1 MPDKI
6 NAQKNMSHS
15 LKINHAFFLLIALIC
30 NSCFSCKGQTEFG
43 TNLLHLDK
51 TILLPDVKGRI
62 DHMDIN
68 LKDQVLYVA
77 ALGNN
82 TVEAV
87 DLKDG
92 KVIHSI
98 KNLEEPQG
106 VCYIPQQQEIFVANG
121 ASGEGN
127 FYNAHSFGKVAT
139 VHLGADADDVRYD
152 SAERKIYVGYGA
164 GGIAIIDA
172 VSHQQTGDV
181 KLPGHPESFQIDKK
195 LRRLFVNVPDA
206 HMIGVIDLTQ
216 LKLIDK
222 WVRHSPT
229 ANFPMALDS
238 IRHRLFIGY
247 RHPSKL
253 LVIDGKTGQ
262 QIAINTMVGDAD
274 DLYYDGG
281 TAEVFVSGG
290 EGYISIFQQDGA
302 GVYRQIATIATS
314 TGARTS
320 LLVPEFKFF
329 VLAARASSGG
339 TAKIIVYKT
348 AQ

>member
-1 MPDKI
+1 MHK
-6 NAQKNMSHS
+6 KNMSHS
-15 LKINHAFFLLIALIC
+15 LKTNHAFLLIVLTC
-30 NSCFSCKGQTEFG
+30 NNCFSCKGQPVFG
-43 TNLLHLDK
+43 SNLLHLEK
-51 TILLPDVKGRI
+51 TIPMPDVKGRI

-68 LKDQVLYVA
+68 LKDQALYVA

-87 DLKDG
+87 DLKNG

-98 KNLEEPQG
+98 KNLDEPQG

-121 ASGEGN
+121 GSGDCF
-127 FYNAHSFGKVAT
+127 FYNAHSFEKLAT
-139 VHLGADADDVRYD
+139 VHLGSDADDVRYD

-164 GGIAIIDA
+164 GGIAVIDA

-195 LRRLFVNVPDA
+195 LRLLFVNVPDA

-238 IRHRLFIGY
+238 NQHRLFIGY

-253 LVIDGKTGQ
+253 LVMDGKTGQ
-262 QIAINTMVGDAD
+262 EITANTMVGDAD
-274 DLYYDGG
+274 DLYYDSE
-281 TAEVFVSGG
+281 TAKVFVSGG
-290 EGYISIFQQDGA
+290 EGYINIFQDGA
-302 GVYRQIATIATS
+302 SVYKQIANIATG

-320 LLVPEFKFF
+320 LLVPELKLF

>member
-1 MPDKI
+1 MHK
-6 NAQKNMSHS
+6 KNMSHS
-15 LKINHAFFLLIALIC
+15 LKTNHAFFLLIALIC

-43 TNLLHLDK
+43 TNLLYLDK

-82 TVEAV
+82 TVEVV
-87 DLKDG
+87 DLKNG
-92 KVIHSI
+92 KLIHSI
-98 KNLEEPQG
+98 KNLDEPQG
-106 VCYIPQQQEIFVANG
+106 VSYIPQQQEIFVANG
-121 ASGEGN
+121 GSGDCY
-127 FYNAHSFGKVAT
+127 FYNAKSFEKLST
-139 VHLGADADDVRYD
+139 IHLGDDADDVRYD

-181 KLPGHPESFQIDKK
+181 KLPGHPESFQVDKK
-195 LRRLFVNVPDA
+195 LRQLFVNVPDA

-222 WVRHSPT
+222 WVRNSST

-238 IRHRLFIGY
+238 NQHRLFIGY

-253 LVIDGKTGQ
+253 IILDGKTGRE
-262 QIAINTMVGDAD
+262 ITANVMVGDAD
-274 DLYYDGG
+274 DLYYDSG
-281 TAEVFVSGG
+281 TAEIFVSGG
-290 EGYISIFQQDGA
+290 EGYISIFQQEGA
-302 GVYRQIATIATS
+302 SLYKQIANISTS
-314 TGARTS
+314 NGARTS
-320 LLVPEFKFF
+320 LLVPELKLF
-329 VLAARASSGG
+329 VLAARASSGE